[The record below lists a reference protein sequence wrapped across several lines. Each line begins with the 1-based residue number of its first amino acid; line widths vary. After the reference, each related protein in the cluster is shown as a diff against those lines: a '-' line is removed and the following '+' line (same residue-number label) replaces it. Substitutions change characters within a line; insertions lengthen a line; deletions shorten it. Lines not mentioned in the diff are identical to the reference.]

1 MADLASFTDANF
13 QAEVLDSTIPVV
25 VDVFA
30 TWCGPCKMIA
40 PTIEQLASD
49 YAGRIKVGKL
59 DADTEQKTAAEFQVR
74 GLPTVLIFKDG
85 KVADSVVGAAPN
97 AQYAE
102 KIEAVL

>member
-59 DADTEQKTAAEFQVR
+59 DADT
-74 GLPTVLIFKDG
+74 
-85 KVADSVVGAAPN
+85 
-97 AQYAE
+97 
-102 KIEAVL
+102 

>member
-13 QAEVLDSTIPVV
+13 QTEVLDSTIPVV

-85 KVADSVVGAAPN
+85 KVADSVVGAAPK

>member
-13 QAEVLDSTIPVV
+13 QTEVLDSDIPVV

-40 PTIEQLASD
+40 PTIEELASD

-85 KVADSVVGAAPN
+85 KVADSVVGAAAK
-97 AQYAE
+97 AQYIE
-102 KIEAVL
+102 KLEAVL

>member
-13 QAEVLDSTIPVV
+13 QTEVLDSDIPVV

-40 PTIEQLASD
+40 PIIEELASD

-85 KVADSVVGAAPN
+85 KVADSVVGAAAK
-97 AQYAE
+97 AQYVE
-102 KIEAVL
+102 KLEAVL

>member
-1 MADLASFTDANF
+1 MADLATFTDANF
-13 QAEVLDSTIPVV
+13 QEEVLDSSVPVV

-40 PTIEQLASD
+40 PVIEQLASD

-59 DADTEQKTAAEFQVR
+59 DADAEQKTTAEFQVR

-85 KVADSVVGAAPN
+85 KVTDSVVGAATK
-97 AQYAE
+97 AQYVE
-102 KIEAVL
+102 KVEAAL

>member
-1 MADLASFTDANF
+1 MADLTTFTDANF
-13 QAEVLDSTIPVV
+13 QEEVLDSSVPVV

-40 PTIEQLASD
+40 PVIEQLAGD

-59 DADTEQKTAAEFQVR
+59 DADAEQKTTAEFQVR

-85 KVADSVVGAAPN
+85 KVADSVVGAATK
-97 AQYAE
+97 AQYVE
-102 KIEAVL
+102 KVEAVL

>member
-13 QAEVLDSTIPVV
+13 QTEVLDSDIPVV

-40 PTIEQLASD
+40 PIIEELASD

-85 KVADSVVGAAPN
+85 KVADSVVGAAAK
-97 AQYAE
+97 AQYIE
-102 KIEAVL
+102 KLEAVL